1 MLFYFVLLIIFYTNA
16 LPQMLVH
23 DIASTYAFD
32 LAGATVIPLLN
43 EKIIGYSI
51 VHRCIGRI
59 HVHVKAVSS
68 IRY

>member
-1 MLFYFVLLIIFYTNA
+1 MFYFVLLVLIIFYTNA

-32 LAGATVIPLLN
+32 LARVTVIPLLN
-43 EKIIGYSI
+43 DKVIGYSI

-59 HVHVKAVSS
+59 HVRS
-68 IRY
+68 YM